1 MTAYRC
7 RKPWRNSDYKLAGK
21 IAIKFYGLMRRQVQT
36 RAVEIETDEM
46 SVLELLFLAEQK
58 TGQNFLA
65 ELLDPEKKLLTGT
78 MILVNGENI
87 RLMQNLETLVRGGD
101 TVDLFSPAGGG

>member
-1 MTAYRC
+1 MTE
-7 RKPWRNSDYKLAGK
+7 K
-21 IAIKFYGLMRRQVQT
+21 IVVKFYGLMRRQLQT
-36 RAVEIETDEM
+36 QAVEIEAAKL
-46 SVLELLFLAEQK
+46 SIWELLLQAEQK

-87 RLMQNLETLVRGGD
+87 RLKQGLETRVASGD

>member
-1 MTAYRC
+1 
-7 RKPWRNSDYKLAGK
+7 LAGK

-65 ELLDPEKKLLTGT
+65 
-78 MILVNGENI
+78 
-87 RLMQNLETLVRGGD
+87 
-101 TVDLFSPAGGG
+101 